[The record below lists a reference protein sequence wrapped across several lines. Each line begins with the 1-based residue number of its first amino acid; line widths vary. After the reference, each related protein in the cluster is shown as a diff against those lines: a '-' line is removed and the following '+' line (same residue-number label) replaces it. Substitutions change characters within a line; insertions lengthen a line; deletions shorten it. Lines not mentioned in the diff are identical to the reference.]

1 MKQQCFVNVG
11 FDSFKDIQ
19 NISIS
24 VISYKCKIS
33 TWKLGNFNMLVMLLG
48 WVRVKAGSELFMPLD
63 CINYVQILHHL
74 GSVALN
80 SRVCGLSIV
89 LFSYH
94 INKCLE
100 NVIRSDSS
108 FVSFALLISINRI
121 NFYAYPSSFNVR
133 DIFIGSVIILK

>member
-1 MKQQCFVNVG
+1 MSEIIKKKLPFEMKQQCFVNVG

-48 WVRVKAGSELFMPLD
+48 SVRVKAGSELFTPLD

-74 GSVALN
+74 RSVALN
-80 SRVCGLSIV
+80 SEFLAFPLCY
-89 LFSYH
+89 F
-94 INKCLE
+94 
-100 NVIRSDSS
+100 
-108 FVSFALLISINRI
+108 LII
-121 NFYAYPSSFNVR
+121 
-133 DIFIGSVIILK
+133 